1 MARLWL
7 LVWVLIALGVGYF
20 ACGLAFTPWHVA
32 AMVLAGLGC
41 FVLVWGL
48 FLGGLMLLAYVS
60 SLLERTGSKMRW

>member
-1 MARLWL
+1 MARLWPL
-7 LVWVLIALGVGYF
+7 LWVLIALGAGHFV
-20 ACGLAFTPWHVA
+20 CGITLTPWHMA

-41 FVLVWGL
+41 FALVWGL